1 MGGRLGLKFK
11 NKKGTHR
18 YGEVK
23 RKKKTILV
31 VFVLFLIPRLRPSG
45 CCWWSF
51 SSSREKQKKN
61 TDTQS
66 QPAGLD
72 GVCISNTINFFSIFF
87 RFHPTRN
94 LKKKREKN
102 NNNRAAR
109 ARFPVIVAKSGG
121 QMTAGINSKDLKCVL
136 GGMITPVCGLFA
148 LRRVMTLG
156 GWKKVLDVIR
166 YRPRSVQQQQE
177 PKRKQVSPLFW
188 ERNLSRKRKEN
199 QSVASRTHYYYPRRK
214 RRRKASSIVVA
225 VVEKRTQTKNKRAFF
240 QSKTCLSGSCH
251 PREEKPKIWNTSSEG
266 WNI

>member
-1 MGGRLGLKFK
+1 MKFK

-23 RKKKTILV
+23 RKKKLFWLCLFCFLSRGYDHLV
-31 VFVLFLIPRLRPSG
+31 AAGGRFLLRV
-45 CCWWSF
+45 
-51 SSSREKQKKN
+51 KNKKKN

-72 GVCISNTINFFSIFF
+72 GVCISNTIKFFSIFF

-109 ARFPVIVAKSGG
+109 ARFSVIVAKSGG

-148 LRRVMTLG
+148 LRRVMTLR

-266 WNI
+266 